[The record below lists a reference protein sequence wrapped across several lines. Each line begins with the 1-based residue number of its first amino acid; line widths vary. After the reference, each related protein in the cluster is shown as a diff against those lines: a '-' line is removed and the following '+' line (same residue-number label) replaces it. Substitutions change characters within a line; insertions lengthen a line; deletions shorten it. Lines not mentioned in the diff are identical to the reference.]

1 MTRFTKTKIALATA
15 GVLLTG
21 LSSTASAFTGA
32 FSAAEPVYAQNLLG
46 LASATV
52 SNTNPFT
59 INGTV
64 ADAFFG
70 RNQAFTIR
78 LTLNGADFVGG
89 AGNIPTLHG
98 DLAAKGWL
106 VTPASVAVGTGAL
119 ANTMSIPVD
128 PDPLAS
134 TTAVGADNLIEFA
147 AGALTVNNVAGS
159 LGAGQPVTMSGVF
172 QDPVSGLILGTFT
185 NVPVYTA
192 AEATSTV
199 VSTLG
204 ALTAPRI
211 DVGSTGGAGGAD
223 ASKTFISPNGT
234 INNVTHDLFFH
245 AGHVAVGLAG
255 PRSAA
260 GTAAVNY
267 NNAGNFQFD
276 GPATGVDS
284 VNVTVMGDGSFAS
297 VNDVWLAP
305 NGDTCNPRVS
315 VSGAAPAVISAAGT
329 SLSTAITGAA
339 GNDFEICMGFDG
351 VTQIDD
357 QNLSADAQTIL
368 NTDDAVAPD
377 AMGLLDPA
385 GVMGDLLPLQFN
397 GDVVEIQFVN
407 SQNNVT
413 QRSRVRL
420 SNTGGTDGIV
430 TFTGIDDDG
439 TASTGS
445 ASFTLNAGEST
456 VVQIGD
462 IENGTAPITAGAMG
476 TPPKGSGKWRLTITA
491 EFDGMEVTNF
501 IRHDGNI
508 IVDMTKTTVQ

>member
-21 LSSTASAFTGA
+21 LSGTASAFTGG
-32 FSAAEPVYAQNLLG
+32 FGVPEPVYAQNLLG
-46 LASATV
+46 LANAVV
-52 SNTNPFT
+52 SNTGTFAVD
-59 INGTV
+59 GTV
-64 ADAFFG
+64 SDLFFG
-70 RNQAFTIR
+70 RKQAFNIR
-78 LTLNGADFVGG
+78 LTLSGADFE
-89 AGNIPTLHG
+89 ATATPTISPAL
-98 DLAAKGWL
+98 LTKGWVIGTSSIDPL
-106 VTPASVAVGTGAL
+106 DPNIMSVAVEPNPVPPPGGTVAL
-119 ANTMSIPVD
+119 SAEDLIQF
-128 PDPLAS
+128 
-134 TTAVGADNLIEFA
+134 TAGNLSVE
-147 AGALTVNNVAGS
+147 NVAGS
-159 LGAGQPVTMSGVF
+159 LGIGQPVTMSGVF
-172 QDPVSGLILGTFT
+172 NDPVSGLILGTFT
-185 NVPVYTA
+185 NAPVYTA
-192 AEATSTV
+192 AEATTTV
-199 VSTLG
+199 VSTTG

-223 ASKTFISPNGT
+223 ASKTFISPDGT
-234 INNVTHDLFFH
+234 INNPTHDLFFH

-284 VNVTVMGDGSFAS
+284 VNVTLMGDGSFAS

-315 VSGAAPAVISAAGT
+315 VSGAAPAVIAAAGT

-351 VTQIDD
+351 TTQIDD
-357 QNLSADAQTIL
+357 QNLSADAQLVL
-368 NTDDAVAPD
+368 NEDDAVAAD
-377 AMGLLDPA
+377 TMGLLDPA

-420 SNTGGTDGIV
+420 SNTGGTNGIV

-445 ASFTLNAGEST
+445 SSLTLLAGES
-456 VVQIGD
+456 VIVKIGD
-462 IENGTAPITAGAMG
+462 IEDGTGVITTGAMG